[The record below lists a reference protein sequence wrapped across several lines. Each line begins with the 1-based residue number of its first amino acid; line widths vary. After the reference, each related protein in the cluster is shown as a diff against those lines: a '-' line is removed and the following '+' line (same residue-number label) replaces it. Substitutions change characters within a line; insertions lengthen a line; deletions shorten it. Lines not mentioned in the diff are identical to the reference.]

1 MSAKQILVGTISGI
15 IAGAIVGVVLAPQSG
30 EETRKQLAD
39 SASDL
44 KRKLR
49 KLTGKSVDELND
61 LQEVFKSEISG
72 LSDDVRER
80 VLTLIKRSKASA
92 QAVVDEIHS
101 EDED

>member
-15 IAGAIVGVVLAPQSG
+15 IAGAVVGVVLAPQSG
-30 EETRKQLAD
+30 EETRKQIAD
-39 SASDL
+39 SANDL

-61 LQEVFKSEISG
+61 LQEVFKTEISG

-80 VLTLIKRSKASA
+80 VFTLIKRSKASA
-92 QAVVDEIHS
+92 QAVADEVHS
-101 EDED
+101 DED